1 MLQLE
6 ILSFVIALVTLQVA
20 LILYIWGFIS
30 GAVYNKSAEAPP
42 IRLPPNKLARYAFL
56 LLVVSWLALSASL
69 IIRSTLTGHVPFTN
83 MYEFASSFCW
93 GVMFAGI
100 LFQWR
105 LKSAAFGAGG
115 SVIALALL
123 LYAFF
128 LPSEHMPLPAAL
140 RQTWLLPLHVSCAIM
155 AYGMFALG
163 FASAVLYLLRQKY
176 PLSIFP
182 SSNTLDR
189 AGYLAVLTG
198 FPLMT
203 LVIIIG
209 AIWAKVA
216 WGSYWTWDPKET
228 ASLVTWIIY
237 AGYLVT
243 RLFFGWRNEKSSWL
257 LILGFVAVLVTF
269 FGNLFFGGLHSYA
282 S

>member
-6 ILSFVIALVTLQVA
+6 ILSFIIALVTLQIV

-30 GAVYNKSAEAPP
+30 SAVYNKSAGVPV
-42 IRLPPNKLARYAFL
+42 RLPAKNLTHYAFPL
-56 LLVVSWLALSASL
+56 LIISWLALSASL

-105 LKSAAFGAGG
+105 LKAEAFGAGG
-115 SVIALALL
+115 SIIALALL

-128 LPSEHMPLPAAL
+128 LPSEHMPLPVAL

-163 FASAVLYLLRQKY
+163 FASAVLYLLRNKY

-182 SSNTLDR
+182 ASDTLDR
-189 AGYLAVLTG
+189 AGHLAVLTG

-216 WGSYWTWDPKET
+216 WGNYWTWDPKET

-237 AGYLVT
+237 AVYLVT
-243 RLFFGWRNEKSSWL
+243 RLFFGWRNSKSAWL
-257 LILGFVAVLVTF
+257 LILGFVAVLITF

>member
-6 ILSFVIALVTLQVA
+6 ILCFVIALVTLQIV

-30 GAVYNKSAEAPP
+30 SAVYNKSAEVP
-42 IRLPPNKLARYAFL
+42 IRLPPNKLARYAFPL
-56 LLVVSWLALSASL
+56 LILSWLALSASL
-69 IIRSTLTGHVPFTN
+69 IIRSTITGHVPFTN

-105 LKSAAFGAGG
+105 IKSEVFGAGG

-182 SSNTLDR
+182 SSDTLDR
-189 AGYLAVLTG
+189 AGHLAVLTG

-209 AIWAKVA
+209 AI
-216 WGSYWTWDPKET
+216 
-228 ASLVTWIIY
+228 
-237 AGYLVT
+237 
-243 RLFFGWRNEKSSWL
+243 
-257 LILGFVAVLVTF
+257 
-269 FGNLFFGGLHSYA
+269 
-282 S
+282 